1 MSPQHVVV
9 DSPIGALTVVADS
22 GAITHLL
29 MDTAAPV
36 NDRADDPELFGSSG
50 DLESEP
56 FTSAAAQLAEYFA
69 GTRKRFDLPIAP
81 RGNDF
86 HQRVWAGLLEIPYG
100 ETRSY
105 GLLAR
110 ALGDPGLAQAVGAA
124 NGRNPI
130 AVVVPCHRVIGA
142 DGSLVG
148 YAGGLERK
156 RFLLALEEPPALEG
170 GRLF

>member
-1 MSPQHVVV
+1 MSATHVVIA
-9 DSPIGALTVVADS
+9 SPIGDLTVVAED

-29 MDTAAPV
+29 MDAAKYRPEDPQVLGELGDPTA
-36 NDRADDPELFGSSG
+36 
-50 DLESEP
+50 EP
-56 FTSAAAQLAEYFA
+56 FASTARQLEAYFA
-69 GTRKRFDLPIAP
+69 GTLRRFTLPLAP
-81 RGNDF
+81 RGDDF
-86 HQRVWAGLLEIPYG
+86 HQRVWALLREIPYG

-105 GLLAR
+105 GDLAR
-110 ALGDPGLAQAVGAA
+110 ALGDRNLAQAVGTA

-148 YAGGLERK
+148 YAGGLGRK
-156 RFLLALEEPPALEG
+156 RFLLALEEPSADVS

>member
-1 MSPQHVVV
+1 MSPAHVVIP
-9 DSPIGALTVVADS
+9 SPIGDLTVVAEG

-29 MDTAAPV
+29 MDGAKYRPADPDVLGAPG
-36 NDRADDPELFGSSG
+36 DPVE
-50 DLESEP
+50 EP
-56 FTSAAAQLAEYFA
+56 FAAAARQLAAYFA
-69 GTRKRFDLPIAP
+69 GELREFDLPLAP
-81 RGNDF
+81 HGDEF
-86 HQRVWAGLLEIPYG
+86 HQKVWALLREIPFGQTRTYG
-100 ETRSY
+100 D
-105 GLLAR
+105 LAR
-110 ALGDPGLAQAVGAA
+110 ALGDRNLAQAVGTA

-156 RFLLALEEPPALEG
+156 RFLLALEEPPADTA

>member
-1 MSPQHVVV
+1 MSPQHVVI
-9 DSPIGALTVVADS
+9 DSPIGALTVVADD

-29 MDTAAPV
+29 MDAAAHRP
-36 NDRADDPELFGSSG
+36 DDPALFGGLG
-50 DLESEP
+50 DPASEP
-56 FTSAAAQLAEYFA
+56 FTSAARQLEEYFA
-69 GTRKRFDLPIAP
+69 GERTTFDLPLTP

-86 HQRVWAGLLEIPYG
+86 QQRVWARLLEIPYA

-105 GLLAR
+105 GELAR
-110 ALGDPGLAQAVGAA
+110 GLGGAGLAQAVGSA

-130 AVVVPCHRVIGA
+130 AVVIPCHRVIGA

-148 YAGGLERK
+148 YAGGLGRK
-156 RFLLALEEPPALEG
+156 RFLLALEESPPLVA

>member
-1 MSPQHVVV
+1 MTRAHVVLP
-9 DSPIGALTVVADS
+9 SPIGELTVVAEA

-29 MDTAAPV
+29 MDAATYRP
-36 NDRADDPELFGSSG
+36 DDPEVLGEAG
-50 DLESEP
+50 DPADEP
-56 FTSAAAQLAEYFA
+56 FAAAAVQLAAYFTGA
-69 GTRKRFDLPIAP
+69 LTDFDLPLAP
-81 RGNDF
+81 RGDVF
-86 HQRVWAGLLEIPYG
+86 HQKVWALLRQIPYG

-105 GLLAR
+105 GDLAR
-110 ALGDPGLAQAVGAA
+110 ALGDRNLAQAVGTA

-148 YAGGLERK
+148 YAGGLGRK
-156 RFLLALEEPPALEG
+156 RFLLALEEPPAADS

>member
-9 DSPIGALTVVADS
+9 DSPIGALTVVADG

-29 MDTAAPV
+29 MDAASHRP
-36 NDRADDPELFGSSG
+36 ADPAIYGALGDPGT
-50 DLESEP
+50 EP
-56 FTSAAAQLAEYFA
+56 FASTVTQLAEYFA
-69 GTRKRFDLPIAP
+69 GTRDRFDLPIAP

-86 HQRVWAGLLEIPYG
+86 QKRVWAMLLEIPYG
-100 ETRSY
+100 ETRTY
-105 GLLAR
+105 GELAR
-110 ALGDPGLAQAVGAA
+110 ALGGPGLAQAVGAA

-142 DGSLVG
+142 DGALVG
-148 YAGGLERK
+148 YAGGLDRK
-156 RFLLALEEPPALEG
+156 RHLLALEEPPPLDG